1 MSPSPTSSFFLL
13 HATADTDMRRQPF
26 LDGQEGRWVRK
37 YYLIN
42 LLIWQAAWVCV
53 VVVFSAEKLLEKL
66 QYVRAHL

>member
-1 MSPSPTSSFFLL
+1 
-13 HATADTDMRRQPF
+13 MRRQPF

-42 LLIWQAAWVCV
+42 LLIWQAAWVYV

>member
-1 MSPSPTSSFFLL
+1 
-13 HATADTDMRRQPF
+13 MRRQPF

-42 LLIWQAAWVCV
+42 LLIWQAAWV

-66 QYVRAHL
+66 QCVRAHL